1 MLGRG
6 LESLIPSNKEG
17 QKKTAGKEI
26 SKPEPKEQ
34 PAVKSTAAVFPEFS
48 AKKDISGA
56 ADSSKKPPES
66 IFWIEIDKIQSN
78 PYQPR
83 RDFNEEAIKELAA
96 SIQEVGFLQPL
107 LVSKTEEATESGTK
121 VNYQLI
127 AGERR
132 FLAAK
137 MLGLTQ
143 VPVVIK
149 KITADSN
156 RLEMAIIENLQ
167 RTDLNP
173 LEAARAFARLQEEFG
188 LSQREIAQKI
198 GKERTTVGNRMRLL
212 NLPSNVQEAV
222 YKNKINESQ
231 AMTLL
236 AVHDLKHQQRLF
248 QELLAGEINTNEDLR
263 TTIKKRQIQTDSK
276 DPEKTY
282 AEKRLE
288 EALAA
293 KVKIRKNRKEPNK
306 GKIIIQFFSTGEL
319 DAIVKKICGGG
330 D

>member
-17 QKKTAGKEI
+17 RKKEEREI
-26 SKPEPKEQ
+26 SPKPEEEKQ
-34 PAVKSTAAVFPEFS
+34 SVVKPTSA
-48 AKKDISGA
+48 AKKEFID
-56 ADSSKKPPES
+56 DSAKKPPES
-66 IFWIEIDKIQSN
+66 IFWIEIGQIQSN

-83 RDFNEEAIKELAA
+83 RDFNQEAIKELAA

-107 LVSKTEEATESGTK
+107 VVTKTEEITENGAK

-143 VPVVIK
+143 APVVIK
-149 KITADSN
+149 KIAAASN

-173 LEAARAFARLQEEFG
+173 LEEARAFARLQEEFS
-188 LSQREIAQKI
+188 LSQREIAQRI
-198 GKERTTVGNRMRLL
+198 GKSREAVANRMRLL
-212 NLPSNVQEAV
+212 DLPSNIQEAIYQDKV
-222 YKNKINESQ
+222 NESQ

-236 AVHDLKHQQRLF
+236 AVRDLKHQQKLF
-248 QELLAGEINTNEDLR
+248 RELLAGEIHTNEDLR
-263 TTIKKRQIQTDSK
+263 TTIKKRQIQMRNR
-276 DPEKTY
+276 DPEKSFT
-282 AEKRLE
+282 EKQLE
-288 EALAA
+288 EALTAR
-293 KVKIRKNRKEPNK
+293 VKIRKNRQDHDK
-306 GKIIIQFFSTGEL
+306 GKIIIQFFSAGEL
-319 DAIVKKICGGG
+319 DAIVKKICG